1 MNKEYIYLSYKEIL
15 VTDEKGHATKRD
27 IEGDNMHEVLLLE
40 NDLEQ
45 IKSGISNLE
54 KIIDNEEKSKL
65 SIKGKI
71 VLATI
76 PFIIPMTGYCIAGLF
91 NPNLF
96 SNVILTTNMMA
107 LFAIIIDGTFI
118 FATRRYKKHINGI
131 KSELSTAY
139 QLKDELEQ
147 KLNNLKDK
155 SKDSITT
162 NTVKSQENN
171 LKINDV
177 IILEETT
184 PFYETAS
191 KQLEESYARGYEQ
204 KGKKLILKK

>member
-1 MNKEYIYLSYKEIL
+1 MNKEYIYLSDKEIL

-45 IKSGISNLE
+45 INSGISNLE

-76 PFIIPMTGYCIAGLF
+76 PFIIPMTCYCIAGLF

-96 SNVILTTNMMA
+96 SKIILTTNAMA
-107 LFAIIIDGTFI
+107 LFAIMMDGTFI
-118 FATRRYKKHINGI
+118 FATRHHKEHINGI
-131 KSELSTAY
+131 KSELTKAY
-139 QLKDELEQ
+139 QLKEELEQ
-147 KLNNLKDK
+147 KLSNSKDK
-155 SKDSITT
+155 TNDSITT
-162 NTVKSQENN
+162 NIVKLQENN

-184 PFYETAS
+184 PFYEDAE
-191 KQLEESYARGYEQ
+191 KKLEEAYGAGYKS
-204 KGKKLILKK
+204 KGKRLILKK